1 MVDRAILG
9 FIQNG
14 TGGCDP
20 YGFEPNTPVL
30 MQVKTTRSMSTNKRT
45 KRYTLNVKKWIAAS
59 IIVSAIAAQTHV
71 AADDGVQPTQTTR
84 DTQVTTDTTTVT
96 VTNQVTTTK
105 WGKAHD
111 EPFPSNQLS
120 LQAFGTY
127 ATRDREGARAD
138 MGGGGLGLT
147 YFFTR
152 YVGIGA
158 DTYIEEWKWPY
169 RVNGSVILRL
179 PLPEQLSKLAVYG
192 FGGGG
197 REFKDI
203 PQFTWH
209 GGGGLEYKF
218 CRYFGLFADAR
229 EVFPDKTASY
239 TLARA
244 GVDFGF

>member
-1 MVDRAILG
+1 
-9 FIQNG
+9 
-14 TGGCDP
+14 
-20 YGFEPNTPVL
+20 
-30 MQVKTTRSMSTNKRT
+30 MQVKTVGSMRINNQT
-45 KRYTLNVKKWIAAS
+45 KRYTLNVRKWIAAS
-59 IIVSAIAAQTHV
+59 IIISAVAAQNRV
-71 AADDGVQPTQTTR
+71 LADDGVQPTQTTT
-84 DTQVTTDTTTVT
+84 DTRITTDTTTVT
-96 VTNQVTTTK
+96 TTNQVTTTR
-105 WGKAHD
+105 WGKTYS
-111 EPFPSNQLS
+111 EPFPAHQLS

-127 ATRDREGARAD
+127 ATRDREGFRAD
-138 MGGGGLGLT
+138 QGGGGLGLT

-152 YVGIGA
+152 YVGLGA
-158 DTYIEEWKWPY
+158 DTYVEEWKLPY

-179 PLPEQLSKLAVYG
+179 PLPEQFSHLAVYG

-209 GGGGLEYKF
+209 GGGGLEYKC

-244 GVDFGF
+244 GVNIGF